1 MKFRTRL
8 RVTFVTIIAL
18 PLVLTAL
25 AFCGIGLYLMN
36 IQDGFPVE
44 ELDYRAMTENMREVV
59 DATDGVFLRLK
70 RQIAE
75 DPSRLADREY
85 LEMMNSQIVRKT
97 TYILVRKEDELYYAG
112 NQEAAEIGRAH
123 V

>member
-44 ELDYRAMTENMREVV
+44 DLDYTAMTENMGEVA
-59 DATDGVFLRLK
+59 DATDAVFLNLK

-85 LEMMNSQIVRKT
+85 LEAVNSQIIRKT
-97 TYILVRKEDELYYAG
+97 TYIIVRRENAL
-112 NQEAAEIGRAH
+112 
-123 V
+123 